1 MRASLP
7 RADPITFDV
16 VQLGEDLLALKMYFA
31 GCFAVLFFDYFLT
44 LADEVEHMWGAKKTI
59 MFYIFLVN
67 RYCPMAFCIIT
78 LFAYFSHLWTHEL
91 LSSTWRLSP
100 STSCNRFA
108 IVEWLQTLLIVVPA
122 EVVLILRVFA
132 LTNRNKH
139 LFAFLFAI
147 VLAECII
154 VFYAMS
160 LPGTNDA
167 LDLPRIAI
175 DAFHVCIL
183 YSEPRMD
190 TAYLA
195 TTIAFDS
202 IVFAITLFCTLSDAA
217 SARASSIL
225 QAIRWDGTLYFC
237 VILSGNVV
245 WMALAMYA
253 RPGLKFMNSQC
264 VFPITVLPLTKK
276 HYPRP
281 SMYLTSIMINR
292 LTLSVRKTAAAAA
305 ATCTSIEWPSIV
317 SQDAHQFAR
326 LEPLRDVG
334 CPSHA
339 AIPLPTPPPAT
350 GPVHAPHVPPPAPPM
365 HRLSRRSPRPC
376 AACPADIPPS
386 AARPRPPCRCAAS
399 PATISPPAASYSAA
413 RRLLS
418 RPPAAYPAARHQPPS

>member
-1 MRASLP
+1 MRAPLP
-7 RADPITFDV
+7 RADPVTFDV

-78 LFAYFSHLWTHEL
+78 LFAYFSHLWTHEI
-91 LSSTWRLSP
+91 
-100 STSCNRFA
+100 CDRFA

-139 LFAFLFAI
+139 LFAFLFAF

-167 LDLPRIAI
+167 LDLPLIAI

-253 RPGLKFMNSQC
+253 RPGLKFMNSQ
-264 VFPITVLPLTKK
+264 
-276 HYPRP
+276 P

-326 LEPLRDVG
+326 LGPLRDG
-334 CPSHA
+334 NRRD
-339 AIPLPTPPPAT
+339 
-350 GPVHAPHVPPPAPPM
+350 GP
-365 HRLSRRSPRPC
+365 HRTDAHRR
-376 AACPADIPPS
+376 
-386 AARPRPPCRCAAS
+386 
-399 PATISPPAASYSAA
+399 
-413 RRLLS
+413 
-418 RPPAAYPAARHQPPS
+418 